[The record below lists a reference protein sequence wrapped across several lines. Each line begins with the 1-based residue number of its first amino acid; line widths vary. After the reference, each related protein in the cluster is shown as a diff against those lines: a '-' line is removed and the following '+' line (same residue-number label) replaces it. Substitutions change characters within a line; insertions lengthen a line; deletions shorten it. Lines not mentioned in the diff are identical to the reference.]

1 METIV
6 LRDYCTEQGFVQIA
20 KKIRANV
27 NGYKYITFSRSE
39 TDSENIY
46 LAKSL
51 DESTTVG
58 QAIDKDLLKS
68 LQIVHTTNAAGEVRT
83 KLCGKGERLDL
94 ADLWD

>member
-6 LRDYCTEQGFVQIA
+6 LRDYCAEQGFTQIA

-83 KLCGKGERLDL
+83 KLCSKGERLDL